1 MASKACISWATLVE
15 VQAFQC
21 RLDDRLIG
29 ARPAAESELQSSIRA
44 QAGVDFR
51 EAVGAGEDRDQ
62 GVFYLFQGGVP
73 DRLLMDAELFPDW
86 REQVERAEPGPD
98 GTQASARREASGGG
112 EFCCLLHRLLR
123 YSGRR

>member
-62 GVFYLFQGGVP
+62 GVFYLFQGGVL
-73 DRLLMDAELFPDW
+73 DRLLRNTNLMPLLTEKLM
-86 REQVERAEPGPD
+86 
-98 GTQASARREASGGG
+98 SKSRR
-112 EFCCLLHRLLR
+112 LRLLIPLIP
-123 YSGRR
+123 SLAVGSLSFP